1 MKKPIRRITEVKKE
15 DNNSNFYKTL
25 DQYISDLTKSSAEVD
40 VILETLLRDNS
51 LNIKQKKA
59 VKTSVAEMLKSE
71 LSLLKKMGVT
81 GGRRELIEKVLKEL
95 GE

>member
-51 LNIKQKKA
+51 LNIKQKKQS
-59 VKTSVAEMLKSE
+59 K
-71 LSLLKKMGVT
+71 LLL
-81 GGRRELIEKVLKEL
+81 REC
-95 GE
+95 

>member
-1 MKKPIRRITEVKKE
+1 MKKPIRRITEVEKE

-40 VILETLLRDNS
+40 VILEILLRDNS

>member
-15 DNNSNFYKTL
+15 DNFYKTL

-59 VKTSVAEMLKSE
+59 VKTSVAGMLKSE

>member
-40 VILETLLRDNS
+40 VILEILLRDNS

-59 VKTSVAEMLKSE
+59 VKTSVVEMLKSE

-95 GE
+95 G